1 MSLKKATDYL
11 GNDLQVDSAL
21 KDGKGQVIHKTY
33 IKKTIPDG
41 TIAKNIG
48 VDSNGDIVKETPAS
62 GGGTQLYKHDLM
74 TNGMYVMLINDVPTP
89 YTSITNN
96 TINNSY
102 VAKCQSIATGSLAVI
117 LETSNELDE
126 NTFEFHYYLYA
137 LDGGTIQ
144 KKEYS
149 LTVTLDTVTPL

>member
-1 MSLKKATDYL
+1 MSLKKAKDYL

-21 KDGKGQVIHKTY
+21 KDARGQVIHKTY

-62 GGGTQLYKHDLM
+62 GGTKLYRHDFLT
-74 TNGMYVMLINDVPTP
+74 TNGIYVSLINNVSTA
-89 YTSITNN
+89 YTSITRT
-96 TINNSY
+96 TIMDSC
-102 VAKCQSIATGSLAVI
+102 VAKCQGSTNNMAVI
-117 LETSNELDE
+117 LETSFEFDE
-126 NTFEFHYYLYA
+126 NFVPHNYLYIS
-137 LDGGTIQ
+137 DGGVIQ